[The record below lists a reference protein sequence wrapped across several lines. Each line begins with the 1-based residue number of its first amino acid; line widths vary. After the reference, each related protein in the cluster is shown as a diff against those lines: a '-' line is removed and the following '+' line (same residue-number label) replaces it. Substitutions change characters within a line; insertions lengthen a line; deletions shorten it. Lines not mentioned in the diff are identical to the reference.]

1 MQQEEEWEILSVDM
15 LRTAIALLP
24 HRLPKTELTVLL
36 EDSTPTQAQLQQ
48 FIATIKQTAF
58 EGKLRIDLDHSR
70 DNFISC
76 DEMVKDLIDIR
87 YVRKRDKLVKRKET
101 P

>member
-1 MQQEEEWEILSVDM
+1 MSQEEEWEILSVDM

-24 HRLPKTELTVLL
+24 HRLPEKELNVLL

-58 EGKLRIDLDHSR
+58 EGKLMIDLSHSKES
-70 DNFISC
+70 FITS
-76 DEMVKDLIDIR
+76 DKMIMDMVGIK
-87 YVRKRDKLVKRKET
+87 
-101 P
+101 